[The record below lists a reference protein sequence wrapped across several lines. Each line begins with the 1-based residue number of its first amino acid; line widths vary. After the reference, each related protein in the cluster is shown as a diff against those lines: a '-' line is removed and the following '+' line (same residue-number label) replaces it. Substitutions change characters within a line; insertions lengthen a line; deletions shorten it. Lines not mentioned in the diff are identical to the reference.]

1 MDPANSTVIDSTDS
15 FTRTAGKQLIS
26 MALLAIGGLI
36 LLMFLLGWASNLSRG
51 SGETLNAVDPATGTI
66 TLVMAQEPPQLN
78 STLSTDQVSG
88 QILGHVMEGL
98 LRYDAHNE
106 LAPGVAERWE
116 IRPDGATFWLRP
128 DARWSDGEPVTADD
142 FVFAWQVALDPANAS
157 EYAFILYPLKNGE
170 AINNGE
176 LPREALG
183 VTAPE
188 PQRLEIQFERPIAY
202 FDKLVA
208 FSTYGPIRRE
218 FYNQHKGRY
227 GADADDMLY
236 NGPFAITRWVHG
248 AHLRMEKN
256 PYYWDKQR
264 IRLNVIDIPYIT
276 SDTTATLNLFKDG
289 KIVIAG
295 LDAETLENALEQR
308 WQINRFIDGSIFFLE
323 FNHRP
328 GRMTRNHN
336 LRKALQLV
344 SDPAELVYKVIKLP
358 GNMPGVSLFPVWL
371 KGVHGLFR
379 QEYPPPELHI
389 DFDEAK
395 RYLELAK
402 QDLGVD
408 EIPPLVMLIGDSPTS
423 KKQAEYFQSLYKR
436 ALGLDIKIDAQI
448 FKQRLAKMTSGE
460 FDLVAAGWGPD
471 YDDPLT
477 FGDLFSSWNKN
488 NRGMYANPELDKW
501 VRVAQSSLD
510 KKTRMD
516 AFGEIQQILFDDAV
530 IILNYERGTVYV
542 KDPRVGGVVRRA
554 VGADPDFT
562 NAYIKSDSEVAV
574 K

>member
-1 MDPANSTVIDSTDS
+1 MDPAPSTVIESTDS
-15 FTRTAGKQLIS
+15 FTRAAGKQLIT
-26 MALLAIGGLI
+26 MALLAIGGLV
-36 LLMFLLGWASNLSRG
+36 LLMFLLSWASALSGG
-51 SGETLNAVDPATGTI
+51 SSATLNAVDPETGTL

-78 STLSTDQVSG
+78 SALATDTVSG

-98 LRYDAHNE
+98 LHYNQHNE

-116 IRPDGATFWLRP
+116 VRPDGATFWLRS
-128 DARWSDGEPVTADD
+128 DALWSDGKPVTADD
-142 FVFAWQVALDPANAS
+142 FIFAWQTALDPMNAS
-157 EYAFILYPLKNGE
+157 EYAFILYPIKNGE

-176 LPREALG
+176 MPTQSLG
-183 VTAPE
+183 VSATDPHT
-188 PQRLEIQFERPIAY
+188 LEIEIERPIAY

-208 FSTYGPIRRE
+208 FSTYGPIRRD
-218 FYNQHKGRY
+218 FYQSRKGRY
-227 GADADDMLY
+227 AADAQDMLY

-256 PYYWDKQR
+256 PYYWNRDR
-264 IRLNVIDIPYIT
+264 IKLNVIDIPYVT
-276 SDTTATLNLFKDG
+276 ADTTAMLNLFKDG

-308 WQINRFIDGSIFFLE
+308 WHINRFIDGSIFFLE

-328 GRMTRNHN
+328 ERVTRNHH

-371 KGVHGLFR
+371 KGTKALFR
-379 QEYPPPELHI
+379 QEYPPPELRI
-389 DFDEAK
+389 DIDAAK
-395 RYLELAK
+395 KHLELARRE
-402 QDLGVD
+402 LGL
-408 EIPPLVMLIGDSPTS
+408 EKIPPLVMLIGDTPTS
-423 KKQAEYFQSLYKR
+423 KKQAEYFQSLYKKT
-436 ALGLDIKIDAQI
+436 LGLDIKIDAQI

-488 NRGMYANPELDKW
+488 NRGRYANPDLDQW
-501 VRVAQSSLD
+501 VRVAQNSLETQ
-510 KKTRMD
+510 TRMD
-516 AFGEIQQILFDDAV
+516 AFGQIQQILFDDAV

-542 KDPRVGGVVRRA
+542 QDPRVGGVVRRA
-554 VGADPDFT
+554 VGADPDYT
-562 NAYIKSDSEVAV
+562 NAYIKQAEVAL